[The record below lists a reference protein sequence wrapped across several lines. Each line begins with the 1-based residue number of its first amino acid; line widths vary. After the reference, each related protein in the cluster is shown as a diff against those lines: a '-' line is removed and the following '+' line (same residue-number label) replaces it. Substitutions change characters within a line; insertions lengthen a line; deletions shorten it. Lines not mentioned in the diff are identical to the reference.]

1 MSESM
6 WVRSHVQQLLQ
17 EWWDVCRVKVDHDGD
32 YPFREGSAMGWVSV
46 LPTSPPM
53 VRVYAHAVLDVR
65 PTAKLFRWLNQA
77 QRSAL
82 SGRAEVDGDLV
93 VVSQTISAEGLTG
106 PVLGQAVSA
115 VGTMASEI
123 GPVIAALFDGVTP
136 FPPRLEDVDK
146 EAS

>member
-1 MSESM
+1 M
-6 WVRSHVQQLLQ
+6 VGRL
-17 EWWDVCRVKVDHDGD
+17 RVKVD
-32 YPFREGSAMGWVSV
+32 R
-46 LPTSPPM
+46 
-53 VRVYAHAVLDVR
+53 
-65 PTAKLFRWLNQA
+65 
-77 QRSAL
+77 
-82 SGRAEVDGDLV
+82 DGDLV

-136 FPPRLEDVDK
+136 FPARLADVDE

>member
-6 WVRSHVQQLLQ
+6 WVRSHVRQLLQ
-17 EWWDVCRVKVDHDGD
+17 EHWDVCRVKTDGD
-32 YPFREGSAMGWVSV
+32 GDHPFRQGTAMGWVSV

-53 VRVYAHAVLDVR
+53 VRVWAHAALQVR

-82 SGRAEVDGDLV
+82 SARAEVDGDLV
-93 VVSQTISAEGLTG
+93 VVSQTICAEGLTL
-106 PVLGQAVSA
+106 PVLAQAISA
-115 VGTMASEI
+115 VGGMADEI

-136 FPPRLEDVDK
+136 FPARLADVDE